1 MTRKAIKEKILI
13 AINKDPRKKDFK
25 RVSLFGSY
33 AYGKPSKRSDVDVLI
48 EFFPKTQIGYFE
60 LSRIQRSIQ
69 KEVKKKIDL
78 LTPGAI
84 SKFFRREVIDKA
96 EQIYGKR

>member
-1 MTRKAIKEKILI
+1 MTKEAIKEKILV

-33 AYGKPSKRSDVDVLI
+33 AYGKPSKKSDVDVLI
-48 EFFPKTQIGYFE
+48 EFLPTVKIGYFE
-60 LSRIQRSIQ
+60 LSRIQRGIQ
-69 KEVKKKIDL
+69 KEVKRKVDL

-84 SKFFRREVIDKA
+84 SEFFRREVVNKSEKIY
-96 EQIYGKR
+96 EQR